1 MIDVVYLDE
10 LAFEASELKVLFNR
24 DEDYI
29 DENVSKGDFEPPDE
43 KESISLQDVID
54 FYKKAHNL

>member
-43 KESISLQDVID
+43 KESVSLQDVID